1 MSSIER
7 GQPSQM
13 NAARGG
19 VQKPGEEA
27 EEKPTGPVKKNDIR
41 DIRSYR
47 GLARVNLDLDSPR
60 MKEAMRVCGVSEND
74 LEKK

>member
-13 NAARGG
+13 NAARGSTL
-19 VQKPGEEA
+19 KPAEQE

-60 MKEAMRVCGVSEND
+60 MKEAMRVCGVSEKD
-74 LEKK
+74 LDKK